1 MRIHLATTPND
12 KPVSFDYQ
20 QKLVGVLHKWL
31 GGDNNEHGNMSLY
44 SFSWLQ
50 GGVKDGNKLAFTKG
64 AKWFISFYDER
75 RIKQIVRNILDSPGM
90 FSGMSVSDVVIEE
103 TPDLSKR
110 NLFYLGSPIFIKKID
125 KESRET
131 KQLTFNDKEAND
143 LMAQTLLH
151 KMRIAGLPTDESLK
165 VSFDLSYMNRKTKLS
180 TYNGIGNRASL
191 CPVLIDGKPETKAF
205 AWNVGIGNS
214 TGIGFGSIY

>member
-50 GGVKDGNKLAFTKG
+50 GGMKDGNKLAFTKG

-125 KESRET
+125 KESREMPGELFCVSRCKRHIDVCG
-131 KQLTFNDKEAND
+131 KQGPECKGRSC
-143 LMAQTLLH
+143 
-151 KMRIAGLPTDESLK
+151 RIEIRRRSGNVFAAGLWQCVLSVDLGYLREESAC
-165 VSFDLSYMNRKTKLS
+165 NRLDVP
-180 TYNGIGNRASL
+180 A
-191 CPVLIDGKPETKAF
+191 
-205 AWNVGIGNS
+205 
-214 TGIGFGSIY
+214 